1 MNSKEKS
8 RGILATLKAYQKG
21 RKEYRDEKRALYREK
36 FGPTLGDVAKDIAD
50 TAITTSYVLYDDTKL
65 KASDFVNDKKDK
77 INDWAKSF
85 YDSALD
91 KRDELTGK
99 FKEVSDNIVFKVEQ
113 FNTNREFRRQ
123 MRAEKRSQFFQA
135 LKSNVQTFTKHLV
148 RGRDTTV
155 GAAIIAYDKGR
166 EIGREFLTTSQE
178 IGSRALTNGRNN
190 LADKLIDFSKRVRP
204 ENKSRRNRE
213 TEQAVTDSREFL
225 EETPEQT
232 SKKVNNTITD
242 LRHGDKRLLVA
253 EFATWYDSLNDE
265 SRQTVRDVLNGKRQP
280 TDVVRESQ
288 QFRTKFGLDA
298 KVGAIAFFKALKEPL
313 AKDVLSVDMM
323 KEVVSDMDT
332 YAKAEAV
339 IARASRAMS
348 DIENKYTFLQP
359 DMAHGQ
365 STSTSAPV
373 MSEVSSQTEEQAP
386 FASQA
391 SVVEEQAPFTSE
403 TPVVEEQ
410 APFAS
415 QVPINKEQTPFAS
428 ETPVAEETVI
438 DETAPFASK
447 APVVEEHVPFASQ
460 VPIAEEQA
468 PFASKTQ
475 IIEEQ
480 APFASK
486 ALVVEEKAPF
496 ASAAPVIEEP
506 APFAG
511 EIVHLS
517 HPVLTDDDIASLMEH
532 EMAQ

>member
-50 TAITTSYVLYDDTKL
+50 TAITTSYVLYGDTKL

-85 YDSALD
+85 YNTTLD
-91 KRDELTGK
+91 KRDELTNK
-99 FKEVSDNIVFKVEQ
+99 FKDVSDNIIFKVEQ

-135 LKSNVQTFTKHLV
+135 LKSNVQTFAKHLV

-190 LADKLIDFSKRVRP
+190 LADKLIDFSKRVRS

-242 LRHGDKRLLVA
+242 LRHGDKSLLVA

-359 DMAHGQ
+359 DMAQGQ
-365 STSTSAPV
+365 SASTSAPV
-373 MSEVSSQTEEQAP
+373 MSEMSSLAPVAEEQAPFVYEAPVTEEPAPFASEDSVTEEQATFASEVHVAEESAPFVSETTVDEEQAPFASKVPITEEPAPFASEVPVTEEQAP
-386 FASQA
+386 FASE
-391 SVVEEQAPFTSE
+391 VPVTEEQ
-403 TPVVEEQ
+403 
-410 APFAS
+410 
-415 QVPINKEQTPFAS
+415 
-428 ETPVAEETVI
+428 
-438 DETAPFASK
+438 
-447 APVVEEHVPFASQ
+447 
-460 VPIAEEQA
+460 
-468 PFASKTQ
+468 
-475 IIEEQ
+475 
-480 APFASK
+480 
-486 ALVVEEKAPF
+486 APF
-496 ASAAPVIEEP
+496 ASAAPVTEEQS
-506 APFAG
+506 PFAG

>member
-85 YDSALD
+85 YNTTLD
-91 KRDELTGK
+91 KRDELTNK
-99 FKEVSDNIVFKVEQ
+99 FKDVSDNIVFKVEQ

-135 LKSNVQTFTKHLV
+135 LKSNVQTFAKHLV

-225 EETPEQT
+225 EETPEKT

-288 QFRTKFGLDA
+288 QFRTKFGLDT

-403 TPVVEEQ
+403 TPVVEEHAPFASQAPVVEEQ

-415 QVPINKEQTPFAS
+415 QVPINEEQAPFAS
-428 ETPVAEETVI
+428 ETPVAEKTVI
-438 DETAPFASK
+438 GETAPFASK
-447 APVVEEHVPFASQ
+447 ASM
-460 VPIAEEQA
+460 AEE
-468 PFASKTQ
+468 T
-475 IIEEQ
+475 

-496 ASAAPVIEEP
+496 ASAAPVTEKQAPFASAAPVTEEQ

>member
-21 RKEYRDEKRALYREK
+21 RREYRDEKRALYREK

-50 TAITTSYVLYDDTKL
+50 IAVTTSYVLYDDTKL
-65 KASDFVNDKKDK
+65 KASDFVTTKKDK
-77 INDWAKSF
+77 VNEWAKSF
-85 YDSALD
+85 YNTALD
-91 KRDELTGK
+91 KRDAVTNK

-123 MRAEKRSQFFQA
+123 MRAEKRSQFFQV
-135 LKSNVQTFTKHLV
+135 LKNNVQTFTKHLV

-166 EIGREFLTTSQE
+166 EIGREFLATSQD

-204 ENKSRRNRE
+204 EDKQSKRTRE
-213 TEQAVTDSREFL
+213 TEQAMTDSREFL
-225 EETPEQT
+225 EETPEQA
-232 SKKVNNTITD
+232 SKKINNTITD
-242 LRHGDKRLLVA
+242 LHHGDKRLLVA

-265 SRQTVRDVLNGKRQP
+265 SRQNVRDVLNGKRQP

-313 AKDVLSVDMM
+313 NKDVLSVDMM

-348 DIENKYTFLQP
+348 DIENKYTFLQT
-359 DMAHGQ
+359 DMAQGQ
-365 STSTSAPV
+365 SASTSVPVLSEASSLASVTEELIPLASEASATEESAPSASEAPV
-373 MSEVSSQTEEQAP
+373 AEEP
-386 FASQA
+386 
-391 SVVEEQAPFTSE
+391 
-403 TPVVEEQ
+403 
-410 APFAS
+410 
-415 QVPINKEQTPFAS
+415 TPFAS
-428 ETPVAEETVI
+428 EAPVTVESAPFASNAPVAEEL
-438 DETAPFASK
+438 APFASN
-447 APVVEEHVPFASQ
+447 APV
-460 VPIAEEQA
+460 AEELA
-468 PFASKTQ
+468 PFAS
-475 IIEEQ
+475 EDSVAAES
-480 APFASK
+480 APFASE
-486 ALVVEEKAPF
+486 VPMV
-496 ASAAPVIEEP
+496 EEP

-511 EIVHLS
+511 DIVHLT

>member
-50 TAITTSYVLYDDTKL
+50 TAVTTSYVLYDDTKL
-65 KASDFVNDKKDK
+65 KASDFVNKKKDK

-85 YDSALD
+85 YNSALD

-113 FNTNREFRRQ
+113 FNTNREFRHQ

-242 LRHGDKRLLVA
+242 LRHGDKSLLVA

-298 KVGAIAFFKALKEPL
+298 KVGAVAFFKALKEPL

-359 DMAHGQ
+359 DMAHGKSA
-365 STSTSAPV
+365 STAAPV
-373 MSEVSSQTEEQAP
+373 MPEVSSQTEEQAP

-391 SVVEEQAPFTSE
+391 SVVEEQAPFTSKAPVVE
-403 TPVVEEQ
+403 EQATFTSEAPVVEEQ

-415 QVPINKEQTPFAS
+415 QAPVVEEQAPFAS
-428 ETPVAEETVI
+428 ETPVAEENVI
-438 DETAPFASK
+438 EETAPFASK
-447 APVVEEHVPFASQ
+447 APVVEEQTPFASKT
-460 VPIAEEQA
+460 PIAEEQA
-468 PFASKTQ
+468 PFAS
-475 IIEEQ
+475 E
-480 APFASK
+480 
-486 ALVVEEKAPF
+486 
-496 ASAAPVIEEP
+496 APVTEEP